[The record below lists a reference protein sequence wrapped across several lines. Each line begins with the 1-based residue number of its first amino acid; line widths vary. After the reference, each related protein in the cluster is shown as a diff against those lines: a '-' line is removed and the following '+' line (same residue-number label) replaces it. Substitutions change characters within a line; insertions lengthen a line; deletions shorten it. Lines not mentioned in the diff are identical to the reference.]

1 MPSSIHRRA
10 FFAGVGAFAIAAWP
24 GLRPVEARAAI
35 SSDSLASLRSGNLVV
50 YFRHAATTWSGDD
63 QIDWPRERQRLL
75 SEEGIRQS
83 RMIGQEFKR
92 LDLPVGDVLAS
103 PFARCRDMAEI
114 AFGRV
119 EERLELLGLL
129 SDSAG
134 REDRVAY
141 LRQQVST
148 PTNGTGNRIIVSHT
162 SNIREVA
169 NVFLN
174 EGDGVLL
181 RPLGDERFEI
191 LESVAPDQWSA
202 V

>member
-1 MPSSIHRRA
+1 
-10 FFAGVGAFAIAAWP
+10 
-24 GLRPVEARAAI
+24 
-35 SSDSLASLRSGNLVV
+35 
-50 YFRHAATTWSGDD
+50 
-63 QIDWPRERQRLL
+63 
-75 SEEGIRQS
+75 
-83 RMIGQEFKR
+83 MIGQEFKR